1 MDETIGQRI
10 QRIARERNLLKGK
23 RLAEEA
29 FGVSYEAL
37 RRWTKGLDTPTPE
50 NVKVISDYLKVSPA
64 TVVYGADPE
73 PRQPDAEA
81 IADAFDKLPTDSA
94 QALDRRQWLY
104 TSIMSQIAAH
114 AAGLASAPALAPAA
128 PSIAAPPAER

>member
-1 MDETIGQRI
+1 MEETIGERI
-10 QRIARERNLLKGK
+10 QRIASERHLLKGK
-23 RLAEEA
+23 RLAAA

-37 RRWTKGLDTPTPE
+37 RRWTKALDTPSPE
-50 NVKVISDYLKVSPA
+50 TVKVIADYLKVSPA
-64 TVVYGADPE
+64 TVMYGAAPE

-81 IADAFDKLPTDSA
+81 IADAFDKLPTDTP

-114 AAGLASAPALAPAA
+114 AAGLASAPAQPPAA
-128 PSIAAPPAER
+128 PSIVPPPAAR